1 MVMKK
6 ALITGITGQ
15 DGSYLAELLIEKGYE
30 VHGFV
35 RRSSTFNRKNIEH
48 IFDTEE
54 KREKFLHYG
63 DMTDINSLISVL
75 KKVEPDEIYNLAAQS
90 HVKISFE
97 IPFYTAQSDAIGVL
111 NILEAV
117 RILKMDSKIY
127 QASTSELYN
136 GDSKLSPQNENTP
149 FKPKSPYGVA
159 KLYGFE
165 IARVYRESYGMFV
178 CNGILFNHE
187 SPRRGTNF
195 VTRKVTKG
203 VAEIKLGLREKI
215 SIGNLDAKR
224 DWGFALEYME
234 AAWMMLQQDKPDD
247 YVICTG
253 ENHSVREFIEES
265 FKCIDI
271 DIEWKGKGLGEIGV
285 NKKTGDILVSVNSDY
300 FRPNEVDYL
309 KGDQSKAKEKLGW
322 NPKVK
327 YKELVKMMV
336 DSDLKILTKE
346 NE

>member
-1 MVMKK
+1 MKK

>member
-1 MVMKK
+1 
-6 ALITGITGQ
+6 
-15 DGSYLAELLIEKGYE
+15 
-30 VHGFV
+30 
-35 RRSSTFNRKNIEH
+35 
-48 IFDTEE
+48 
-54 KREKFLHYG
+54 
-63 DMTDINSLISVL
+63 
-75 KKVEPDEIYNLAAQS
+75 
-90 HVKISFE
+90 
-97 IPFYTAQSDAIGVL
+97 
-111 NILEAV
+111 
-117 RILKMDSKIY
+117 MDSKIY